1 MTSQLKPLDECLRQ
15 LRGLSE
21 HLSTVQG
28 EIQDLL
34 AQVEAHAQE
43 KTFWVPRRGS
53 SFDERETSI
62 PPSRRRSRNY
72 DRLSLQSGAG
82 QGECPF
88 PVIVDQAVER
98 VLTQHKVAPDALAC
112 DRIQE
117 GSKDSLPGTSSGF
130 SLSGYYRTMRRSR
143 QHKESTSSELSVSNP
158 KLPKHPSSI
167 SAKSAS
173 CSSEPRFQLDDPRI
187 GPKSSSLRNAEGD
200 ACKDHRTGS
209 NLKESVDPIKDDI
222 EAQRIARDTNVKL
235 TAPSPDILSSTA
247 KYITHDLPLLAKSGR
262 IWKWY
267 IRYFAAPKYN
277 EFKATYPTADFNA
290 MIIQVPNMNPAF
302 FIHPRSQFR
311 AVWGVLMSIIYLAAM
326 IAVPIFVS
334 FPKSQHIAGV
344 SSLVYTILCSLDIV
358 VHIFSLH
365 TEDGQLL
372 SARGSLL
379 RYARTQFPVDLLTA
393 LPWYLVL
400 QNDPS
405 ASYYGLI
412 RLLRLYHL
420 GYILL
425 TNPLYAELSRWI
437 QTALGVGESFV
448 ALFLFLG
455 LLGIVVHL
463 YACALF
469 LMGAATDYVSFGD
482 TSIFSKSVIEQYA
495 WAFYTAV
502 ATVGGLQ
509 TSYNPVALLERT
521 VTIMTIFTGAALYGT
536 VIGHVS
542 SVSSGLDSSGRIFKQ
557 KLEEV
562 NEYMTY
568 RNLSRSLQTKVR
580 HFFQLKYRGKYFDEI
595 GILEEL
601 SDSLR
606 QASNC
611 RRVTREASLLICK
624 VDLLQAVTIHNCSDL
639 IAKVDFLSRK
649 VGDGR
654 DDNFL
659 GRIADAL
666 NARYYVKGDTIFE
679 QGRLYVNFILGV
691 KPGNE
696 MYFILSGCVE
706 IIVAS
711 QRIGV
716 LSDGAFFGEVA
727 LLGQVPRTAT
737 IKAFTDT
744 VAYRLHRTD
753 FEDIVTDFP
762 DMALKIRTVYEER
775 MAKVRKEKELLYTS
789 KNGETGPVSTEKEHA
804 IMQSSELEQREIG

>member
-15 LRGLSE
+15 LRGLNE
-21 HLSTVQG
+21 HLSTIQG

-43 KTFWVPRRGS
+43 KNFCVPRRRS

-72 DRLSLQSGAG
+72 DRLSFHSGAA

-98 VLTQHKVAPDALAC
+98 ALTQHKIAPEEFTC
-112 DRIQE
+112 DRIHE

-143 QHKESTSSELSVSNP
+143 QRKESTSSGLSSSNP

-167 SAKSAS
+167 SAKSSS
-173 CSSEPRFQLDDPRI
+173 CSSEPRFQLDDTRI
-187 GPKSSSLRNAEGD
+187 GPKPSSLRNAEGD
-200 ACKDHRTGS
+200 SRKDHPTGS
-209 NLKESVDPIKDDI
+209 ILKESLVDPIKDDI
-222 EAQRIARDTNVKL
+222 EAQRIARDTDVKPN
-235 TAPSPDILSSTA
+235 AQDILSSTA
-247 KYITHDLPLLAKSGR
+247 KYITHDLSLLTNSGR
-262 IWKWY
+262 LWRWY

-277 EFKATYPTADFNA
+277 EFKAPYSSADFNA
-290 MIIQVPNMNPAF
+290 MIIQVPTMNPAF

-334 FPKSQHIAGV
+334 FPKSQHIAGA

-372 SARGSLL
+372 SARESLL
-379 RYARTQFPVDLLTA
+379 RYARTQFPLDILTA

-425 TNPLYAELSRWI
+425 TNPLYTGLSRWI

-448 ALFLFLG
+448 ALILFLG

-469 LMGAATDYVSFGD
+469 LMGAATNYVSFGD
-482 TSIFSKSVIEQYA
+482 TSVFSKSVIEQYA

-542 SVSSGLDSSGRIFKQ
+542 SVSSGLDSSGRMFKQ
-557 KLEEV
+557 KIEEV

-606 QASNC
+606 Q
-611 RRVTREASLLICK
+611 E
-624 VDLLQAVTIHNCSDL
+624 VTIHNCSDL

-679 QGRLYVNFILGV
+679 QGR
-691 KPGNE
+691 PGNE

-775 MAKVRKEKELLYTS
+775 MAKVRKEREMLYTG

-804 IMQSSELEQREIG
+804 IMQSSELEQQEIG